1 MSPNIVKE
9 VLLLVH
15 SFLLG
20 VVLTFIYDGIIILR
34 KLIRHSEIFISLE
47 DLLFWIACAI
57 GVFYM
62 LYEENNGI
70 LRWFAVA
77 GAGIGMLIYKV
88 TISALIVNVVT
99 KVLGWVLNVIAKILG
114 IVIKPVVLAGRKMN
128 KGRRTLHVKTG
139 KMAKNLKN
147 RLTER
152 GKALKMILC
161 KR

>member
-9 VLLLVH
+9 VLLLAH

-34 KLIRHSEIFISLE
+34 KLIRHSDIFISLE
-47 DLLFWIACAI
+47 DLLFWIVCAV

-77 GAGIGMLIYKV
+77 GAGIGMLLYKV
-88 TISALIVNVVT
+88 TFSPYIISVST
-99 KVLGWVLNVIAKILG
+99 KVLRWILHLICKILG
-114 IVIKPVVLAGRKMN
+114 IMIKPAVFAGRKMN
-128 KGRRTLHVKTG
+128 KGRRTLHRKGG
-139 KMAKNLKN
+139 KMVKNLKN

-152 GKALKMILC
+152 RKALKMILC
-161 KR
+161 KH

>member
-1 MSPNIVKE
+1 MSSNIVKE

-15 SFLLG
+15 SCLPG
-20 VVLTFIYDGIIILR
+20 VVLTIIYDGIIILR
-34 KLIRHSEIFISLE
+34 KLVRHSDIFISLE

-57 GVFYM
+57 SVFYM

-77 GAGIGMLIYKV
+77 GAGVGMLLYKI
-88 TISALIVNVVT
+88 TLSTFVVSVST
-99 KVLGWVLNVIAKILG
+99 KVLGFILHVISKILG
-114 IVIKPVVLAGRKMN
+114 IVIKPVVLIGKKLN
-128 KGRRTLHVKTG
+128 KGRKSLHKKSG

-152 GKALKMILC
+152 RKALKMILC
-161 KR
+161 KH

>member
-1 MSPNIVKE
+1 MSSNIVKE

-15 SFLLG
+15 SCLLG

-34 KLIRHSEIFISLE
+34 KLIRHSDIFISLE
-47 DLLFWIACAI
+47 DLLFWITCAI
-57 GVFYM
+57 SVFYM

-77 GAGIGMLIYKV
+77 GAGVGMFLYKITLSPFV
-88 TISALIVNVVT
+88 ISVCT
-99 KVLGWVLNVIAKILG
+99 KVLGFILHVISKILG
-114 IVIKPVVLAGRKMN
+114 IVIKPVVLVGRRLN
-128 KGRRTLHVKTG
+128 KGRKSLHRKSG

-152 GKALKMILC
+152 RKALRMILC
-161 KR
+161 KH